1 MGSTY
6 RKTVTRRI
14 PRNAEQFKKS
24 GCLHVR
30 WIDRSGRKRTAPV
43 RESASGELRVIDK
56 SLTYTA
62 KYRDASGVLH
72 EVATGCR
79 DKQAATTVLR
89 DLETRAEKIRSGIV
103 TAGEDRIARHQQTPI
118 SDHIATYMTKLESSD
133 TSKDH
138 RGNVLRCL
146 NRIADYCRFATL
158 AHMTQEAFEQ
168 YLAHRKKEDDSARTR
183 NLDRASLV
191 AFCNWCVET
200 HRLASN
206 PFEKITKA
214 NEETDRRHER
224 RALAID
230 EIHRLLAATRERPL
244 REALTIRTGKNKGQF
259 GAKVRPEV
267 RAKRIRLGNE
277 RALIYSALI
286 YTGLRKGELASL
298 TLAHLVLDPELAY
311 LILKAKDEKG
321 KRGAKLPLHPAL
333 AEAIQASLAEREAAN
348 GGPLPMDAPLFNVPP
363 ALSKIFNRDIILARI
378 EKRDALGRV
387 ADVHCLRHTHA
398 SLLALV
404 GVSPSVAQ
412 KSMRHSDVKLTMD
425 VYTHLEMGEVAKAV
439 SLLPDL
445 SVEAEE
451 SPAPSLEETD
461 PGTTVKTSVAPM
473 VAPATVQDGQNV
485 TTRDKT
491 SREAG
496 KKNADSSIDV
506 KSFPD
511 KRKGPL
517 TTPVNGPFAV
527 GDTGLEPVT
536 PSLSSWF
543 AETSEWQLSS

>member
-1 MGSTY
+1 MGNVR
-6 RKTVTRRI
+6 RKTITKKMPV
-14 PRNAEQFKKS
+14 NAEVIIRNGMKYACWVDGKAK
-24 GCLHVR
+24 
-30 WIDRSGRKRTAPV
+30 KRTAEV
-43 RESASGELRVIDK
+43 TVGRDGSNRIRFWST
-56 SLTYTA
+56 TYTA
-62 KYRDASGVLH
+62 KYRDANGIVQ

-79 DKQAATTVLR
+79 SKQAAMAVLSN
-89 DLETRAEKIRSGIV
+89 LETRAEKVRSGIL

-133 TSKDH
+133 TSEDH

-146 NRIADYCRFATL
+146 NRICDYCRFATL
-158 AHMTQEAFEQ
+158 TDMTREAFEQ

-206 PFEKITKA
+206 PFEKIAKA

-224 RALAID
+224 RALTMD

-244 REALTIRTGKNKGQF
+244 REALTIRTGKNKGQL

-267 RAKRIRLGNE
+267 HAKRIRQGNE
-277 RALIYSALI
+277 RALTYSALI
-286 YTGLRKGELASL
+286 YTGLRKGELTSM
-298 TLAHLVLDPELAY
+298 TLAHLVLDLELAY

-348 GGPLPMDAPLFNVPP
+348 GGPLPTDTPLFNVPP
-363 ALSKIFNRDIILARI
+363 ALSKIFNRDIVLAGI

-398 SLLALV
+398 SLLAQA
-404 GVSPSVAQ
+404 GVNPSVAQ
-412 KSMRHSDVKLTMD
+412 KSMRHSNVKLTMG
-425 VYTHLEMGEVAKAV
+425 VYTHIEMGDVAKAV

-445 SVEAEE
+445 AMQSEE
-451 SPAPSLEETD
+451 PTAPSTEKADIGANPEL
-461 PGTTVKTSVAPM
+461 PFAPEF
-473 VAPATVQDGQNV
+473 APTRVQGGQNV
-485 TTRDKT
+485 TNPDIM
-491 SREAG
+491 SDMAV
-496 KKNADSSIDV
+496 KKNVVPSIDV
-506 KSFPD
+506 SACPG

-517 TTPVNGPFAV
+517 SSADNDPFGV

-536 PSLSSWF
+536 PSLSM
-543 AETSEWQLSS
+543 L